1 MKKSL
6 VFLLAAFFTMPLFA
20 QVNKEYMKAADD
32 YFKNADYFSAAQYYE
47 KALGKGPKSK
57 APAGFSPYSSTT
69 VKPVKIT
76 GPVST
81 KEQATYNLAES
92 YRRLHFHEKAEPL
105 YKEAMSFDRAQFPEV
120 QFHYATTLRAMDK
133 NAEAEANFKEFAA
146 NTANAELKKEAEKEV
161 ASLQFSAAQE
171 EKADMSQYIVTKA
184 QKSLADTGAVYAPV
198 WYGNTLYFTSSKP
211 VKEATR
217 TQVNNTRI
225 YQAAFTDSGFGGITN
240 AAVPEAKDVHQGAIT
255 LSPDGNKMIFSRWTI
270 GDGKKASSLYLSKK
284 VDGKWNEPIALP
296 ATINQ
301 EGYNAQQP
309 VLMPDGKTLIYSS
322 DVPGGVGGFDLWSVT
337 LDELDNAGTPTNLG
351 PFINTDG
358 DENAPFYYVPGKTLV
373 FSSNGRVGMGGFDF
387 YYAKGEIGNWGEVKN
402 FGYPVNSHKDDIYFA
417 SRGRGNNILEDVL
430 FASDRDASCCLELFT
445 LKKKNLP
452 KTISGMI
459 VSCTTKEPIQGATIS
474 VKGADNS
481 VVHTQTT
488 GADGKYTFTIEDYQ
502 PLKAVASAPE
512 HQSGELGFN
521 EPSEPGALTLNNPD
535 ICLEPI
541 VVDKPVVVNNI
552 YYDFDKAEL
561 REESYP
567 ELDKLVTMFE
577 ANPDIKVEISAHT
590 DNIGKHAY
598 NQRLSEAR
606 ARSVV
611 NYLVKKGIK
620 RSQLIAKGYAATQ
633 PIAENQNPDGT
644 DNPEGRQQNR
654 RTEFKVLK

>member
-1 MKKSL
+1 
-6 VFLLAAFFTMPLFA
+6 
-20 QVNKEYMKAADD
+20 
-32 YFKNADYFSAAQYYE
+32 
-47 KALGKGPKSK
+47 
-57 APAGFSPYSSTT
+57 TT

-92 YRRLHFHEKAEPL
+92 YRMLHFHEKAEPL
-105 YKEAMSFDRAQFPEV
+105 YSEAMSFDRAQFPEV
-120 QFHYATTLRAMDK
+120 QFHYATTLRAMQK
-133 NAEAEANFKEFAA
+133 YPEAEANFKEFAA
-146 NTANAELKKEAEKEV
+146 STNNTDLKKDAEKEV
-161 ASLQFSAAQE
+161 ASLQFSATQT
-171 EKADMSQYIVTKA
+171 EKTDMSQYTVVKA

-211 VKEATR
+211 VKDAAR

-225 YQAAFTDSGFGGITN
+225 YQASLTDSGFGGISN
-240 AAVPEAKDVHQGAIT
+240 AAVPEAKDVHQGAVT

-270 GDGKKASSLYLSKK
+270 GDGKKASSLYMTKK
-284 VDGKWNEPIALP
+284 TDGTWSEPIAMP
-296 ATINQ
+296 ASINQ

-309 VLMPDGKTLIYSS
+309 VLMPDGKTLVYSS
-322 DVPGGVGGFDLWSVT
+322 DIPGGVGGFDLWSVT

-351 PFINTDG
+351 PFINTNG
-358 DENAPFYYVPGKTLV
+358 DEHAPFYHVPSKTLV

-387 YYAKGEIGNWGEVKN
+387 YYSKGDAGNWGEVKN
-402 FGYPVNSHKDDIYFA
+402 FGYPVNSHKDDVYFA
-417 SRGRGNNILEDVL
+417 SRGRATNILEDVL
-430 FASDRDASCCLELFT
+430 FASDRDAACCLELFT
-445 LKKKNLP
+445 LKKKNMP

-459 VSCTTKEPIQGATIS
+459 VSCETK
-474 VKGADNS
+474 D
-481 VVHTQTT
+481 TQTT

-521 EPSEPGALTLNNPD
+521 EPTEPGSLTLNNPD
-535 ICLEPI
+535 ICLQPI
-541 VVDKPVVVNNI
+541 VIDKPVVVNNI

-620 RSQLIAKGYAATQ
+620 RSQLISKGYAATQ
-633 PIAENQNPDGT
+633 PIAENQNADGT

>member
-6 VFLLAAFFTMPLFA
+6 VFLLAAFFALPSFA

-57 APAGFSPYSSTT
+57 APAGFTPYSSTT

-92 YRRLHFHEKAEPL
+92 YRMLHFHEKAEPL
-105 YKEAMSFDRAQFPEV
+105 YSEAMSFDRAQFPEV
-120 QFHYATTLRAMDK
+120 QFHYATTLRAMQK
-133 NAEAEANFKEFAA
+133 YPEAEANFKEFAA
-146 NTANAELKKEAEKEV
+146 NTNNAELKKDAEKEV
-161 ASLQFSAAQE
+161 ASLQFSATQT
-171 EKADMSQYIVTKA
+171 EKTDMSQYTVVKA

-211 VKEATR
+211 VKDAAR

-225 YQAAFTDSGFGGITN
+225 YQASLTDSGFGGISN
-240 AAVPEAKDVHQGAIT
+240 AAVPEAKDVHQGAVT

-270 GDGKKASSLYLSKK
+270 GDGKKASSLYMTKK
-284 VDGKWNEPIALP
+284 TDGTWSEPIAMP

-322 DVPGGVGGFDLWSVT
+322 DIPGGVGGFDLWSVT

-351 PFINTDG
+351 PFINTNG
-358 DENAPFYYVPGKTLV
+358 DEHAPFYHVPSKTLV

-387 YYAKGEIGNWGEVKN
+387 YYSKGDAGNWGEVKN
-402 FGYPVNSHKDDIYFA
+402 FGYPVNSHKDDVYFA
-417 SRGRGNNILEDVL
+417 SRGRANNILEDVL
-430 FASDRDASCCLELFT
+430 FASDRDAACCLELFT
-445 LKKKNLP
+445 LKKKNMP

-459 VSCTTKEPIQGATIS
+459 VSCETKEPIQGATIS

-488 GADGKYTFTIEDYQ
+488 GADGKYTFTIEDFQ

-521 EPSEPGALTLNNPD
+521 EPTEPGSLTLNNPD
-535 ICLEPI
+535 ICLQPI
-541 VVDKPVVVNNI
+541 VIDKPVIVNNI

-633 PIAENQNPDGT
+633 PIAENQNADGT